1 MSTLH
6 KQNFDLKL
14 ELFHRRQRQTV
25 LEQKIEMLE
34 EVRADV
40 EETNGKL
47 VEELEKR
54 DKAVGEAVQMIV
66 SLEARIELLLREREM
81 TRQVEANETL
91 LSQLDNSTFT
101 SIDKHGATP
110 TPQDDP
116 ITNSQHSLHRMPSF
130 VSERT
135 DNTENLR
142 SVYLDPKSSYLSL
155 GRMDPRAA
163 NNGFISPSMSV
174 LSESSFVSIYG
185 QKSLNNSPS
194 PPEVQPSSIQSRL
207 INNTQRSSSLP
218 MRNSTAGRAHMGE
231 RLESRDGAKSTSQL
245 GGIKSPIQRKEVL
258 DASPQAIS
266 RTAAL
271 GNDIERAHTV
281 RPNKPQVL
289 PRVRKDNERTAR
301 KLITDDP
308 ALNHQALPPTPDTMT
323 SSMINGQTQTF
334 ESSLRRNPIGNDPTN
349 YPVLSRLTLDQTDEV
364 EPGHWRFKSPD
375 IAQPP
380 SITAFTGRKGS
391 SGAAAYF
398 ENRSQNLRRPR
409 SADESTI
416 SRHRN
421 DWDSC
426 SDADDLCSEASSF
439 DYWMKEGLRPS
450 RGGAVKGQTRTLSSR
465 VSSSRDPPDL
475 FSFPSDGDSWQS
487 NEMFGALGGNG
498 YLGVESP
505 FAPAM
510 DALGASLPA
519 PENGLYGSGLS
530 GSSSSRSQGTVAAPP
545 APNRRSSLK
554 ARTSA
559 PGTPTTARAPAVNSK
574 AKILDPS
581 RQRSVSGHL
590 MSSQKP
596 KEWAPSNSIRSTSP
610 QPPVR
615 PQTQHPDLASQK
627 RHYPPHASQA
637 QATPRPRS
645 RGITSLFRRSLGSA
659 TPQPSSS
666 VPPPVSQSPFDPPP
680 TAKRDAFPSTVGFP
694 NWERRND
701 LAEDGSSATP
711 PPILRKRGGKGEV
724 MDSVDTE
731 EVQSRTA
738 AGSQRAAGGSGGL
751 ASSNPGLGSNLS
763 QVVAARDGGV
773 ALTPTKSEVNDEELD
788 NAQPAQG
795 HGRRW
800 FNLSRVTNHH
810 KNAASGT

>member
-14 ELFHRRQRQTV
+14 ELFHRRQRQAA
-25 LEQKIEMLE
+25 LEQKIEILE
-34 EVRADV
+34 DARANL

-91 LSQLDNSTFT
+91 LSQLNNSTST
-101 SIDKHGATP
+101 SIDKYGAAP
-110 TPQDDP
+110 TPQENP
-116 ITNSQHSLHRMPSF
+116 TTNSQHSLHRMPSF

-142 SVYLDPKSSYLSL
+142 SVFLDPKSSYLSL
-155 GRMDPRAA
+155 GRMDSRAA

-185 QKSLNNSPS
+185 QKSPNSSPS
-194 PPEVQPSSIQSRL
+194 PPEVHPTSIQGRL
-207 INNTQRSSSLP
+207 MDSTQRSSSLP
-218 MRNSTAGRAHMGE
+218 MRNYTAGRAHMGE
-231 RLESRDGAKSTSQL
+231 RLESRNGAKSTSQL
-245 GGIKSPIQRKEVL
+245 GGIKSPIKRKEPL
-258 DASPQAIS
+258 DDSSQAIS
-266 RTAAL
+266 RITPL
-271 GNDIERAHTV
+271 GNDIERAQTLL
-281 RPNKPQVL
+281 PNKPQVL
-289 PRVRKDNERTAR
+289 PRVRKDIERPAR
-301 KLITDDP
+301 RFITDDP
-308 ALNHQALPPTPDTMT
+308 ASNHQALPPTPDTMT

-334 ESSLRRNPIGNDPTN
+334 DSSLRQNPVGNDPTN

-364 EPGHWRFKSPD
+364 EPGHWRFKSQD

-398 ENRSQNLRRPR
+398 ENRSQTLRRPR

-416 SRHRN
+416 SRHGN

-450 RGGAVKGQTRTLSSR
+450 RGGLVIGQTRAISSR
-465 VSSSRDPPDL
+465 FSSSRDPPDL

-505 FAPAM
+505 LAPAM

-559 PGTPTTARAPAVNSK
+559 PGTPTTARAPALNVK
-574 AKILDPS
+574 AKNLDPS
-581 RQRSVSGHL
+581 RQRSVSGQVL
-590 MSSQKP
+590 SSQKP
-596 KEWAPSNSIRSTSP
+596 NEWPPSNSIRGTSP

-615 PQTQHPDLASQK
+615 PQSQHPDLASQK
-627 RHYPPHASQA
+627 RHYPPHASQP

-680 TAKRDAFPSTVGFP
+680 TARRDAFPSTVGFP

-711 PPILRKRGGKGEV
+711 PPILRKRGGKGE
-724 MDSVDTE
+724 SLEPVDTE
-731 EVQSRTA
+731 KVQDRTA
-738 AGSQRAAGGSGGL
+738 AGSQRAAGGNGSI
-751 ASSNPGLGSNLS
+751 SSNPGLGSNLNK
-763 QVVAARDGGV
+763 VVAARDGGV
-773 ALTPTKSEVNDEELD
+773 TLTPTKSQVDDEEQD

>member
-34 EVRADV
+34 EARANV

-91 LSQLDNSTFT
+91 LSQLNTSTST
-101 SIDKHGATP
+101 NIDKHESAP
-110 TPQDDP
+110 TSQEDT
-116 ITNSQHSLHRMPSF
+116 ITINQHSLHRMPSF
-130 VSERT
+130 LSERT
-135 DNTENLR
+135 DTTENLR

-155 GRMDPRAA
+155 GKIDSRAA
-163 NNGFISPSMSV
+163 NNGFVSPSMSV

-194 PPEVQPSSIQSRL
+194 PPEAPPSSIQSRL
-207 INNTQRSSSLP
+207 INSTQRSSSLP
-218 MRNSTAGRAHMGE
+218 IRNYPAGKANIGE
-231 RLESRDGAKSTSQL
+231 RRESRDGIKSTAQL
-245 GGIKSPIQRKEVL
+245 GGIHSPVQRNEQP
-258 DASPQAIS
+258 DSFPQAVS
-266 RTAAL
+266 WSAAL
-271 GNDIERAHTV
+271 GNDLERAQTV
-281 RPNKPQVL
+281 QPNKPNVL
-289 PRVRKDNERTAR
+289 PKVRKDSERPAR
-301 KLITDDP
+301 RLITDDTGSS
-308 ALNHQALPPTPDTMT
+308 HQALPPTPDTMT
-323 SSMINGQTQTF
+323 SSMINGQTQTLD
-334 ESSLRRNPIGNDPTN
+334 SSLRRNPVGNDPTN

-380 SITAFTGRKGS
+380 SITAFTGRKGTPS
-391 SGAAAYF
+391 TAAYF

-450 RGGAVKGQTRTLSSR
+450 RGGTVRGQTRTFSSQ

-487 NEMFGALGGNG
+487 NEMFGALDGHG

-505 FAPAM
+505 LAPAM

-530 GSSSSRSQGTVAAPP
+530 STASSRSHGHVAAPP

-559 PGTPTTARAPAVNSK
+559 PGTPTTARAPALNGK
-574 AKILDPS
+574 AKNFDPS

-590 MSSQKP
+590 LSSQNP
-596 KEWAPSNSIRSTSP
+596 NERPPSNSIRSHSP
-610 QPPVR
+610 QPPAR
-615 PQTQHPDLASQK
+615 PQTQHPDLATQK
-627 RHYPPHASQA
+627 RHYPPHASQP

-666 VPPPVSQSPFDPPP
+666 VPPSVSQSPFAPPP
-680 TAKRDAFPSTVGFP
+680 TAKHDALPPTVGFP
-694 NWERRND
+694 TWERRND

-711 PPILRKRGGKGEV
+711 PPILRNRGGKGEA
-724 MDSVDTE
+724 MEPLETQE
-731 EVQSRTA
+731 LQGRTA
-738 AGSQRAAGGSGGL
+738 TGPQRVTGGNGSAP
-751 ASSNPGLGSNLS
+751 SNPGLGSGLS
-763 QVVAARDGGV
+763 KVVAARDGGV
-773 ALTPTKSEVNDEELD
+773 ALTPTKSQVNDEEYD

>member
-14 ELFHRRQRQTV
+14 ELFHRRQRQAV

-34 EVRADV
+34 EARANV

-91 LSQLDNSTFT
+91 LSQLNTSASTEIDHHGSAPT
-101 SIDKHGATP
+101 SQEDT
-110 TPQDDP
+110 
-116 ITNSQHSLHRMPSF
+116 ITNHQFSLHRMPSF
-130 VSERT
+130 LSERT

-155 GRMDPRAA
+155 GKMDSRAA
-163 NNGFISPSMSV
+163 NNGFVSPSMSV

-194 PPEVQPSSIQSRL
+194 PPEVPPSIQSRL
-207 INNTQRSSSLP
+207 INSTQRSSSLP
-218 MRNSTAGRAHMGE
+218 VRDLSADKAHMGE
-231 RLESRDGAKSTSQL
+231 RLDSRDGTRSTTQL
-245 GGIKSPIQRKEVL
+245 GGTRSLVQRKEHL
-258 DASPQAIS
+258 DSSPQAVS
-266 RTAAL
+266 RAAAL
-271 GNDIERAHTV
+271 GNDIERAQTV
-281 RPNKPQVL
+281 RPNKPNVL
-289 PRVRKDNERTAR
+289 PRVRKDNERPAR
-301 KLITDDP
+301 KLIIDDP
-308 ALNHQALPPTPDTMT
+308 GSSHQALPPTPDTMT
-323 SSMINGQTQTF
+323 SSMINGQTQTLD
-334 ESSLRRNPIGNDPTN
+334 SSLRRNPVGNDPTN

-380 SITAFTGRKGS
+380 SITAFTGRKGTPS
-391 SGAAAYF
+391 TAAYF
-398 ENRSQNLRRPR
+398 ENRSQHLRRPR

-450 RGGAVKGQTRTLSSR
+450 RGGTVKGQTRTFSSQ

-487 NEMFGALGGNG
+487 NEMFGALDGHG

-505 FAPAM
+505 LAPAM

-530 GSSSSRSQGTVAAPP
+530 STASSRSHGPVAAPP

-559 PGTPTTARAPAVNSK
+559 PGTPTTARAPALNGK
-574 AKILDPS
+574 ARNIDPS

-590 MSSQKP
+590 LSSQNP
-596 KEWAPSNSIRSTSP
+596 NEWPSSNSIRSKSP

-615 PQTQHPDLASQK
+615 PQTQHPELATQK
-627 RHYPPHASQA
+627 RHYPPHASQP

-659 TPQPSSS
+659 APQPSSS
-666 VPPPVSQSPFDPPP
+666 VPPSVSQSPFAPPP
-680 TAKRDAFPSTVGFP
+680 TARHDALPPTVGFP

-701 LAEDGSSATP
+701 LTEDGSSATP
-711 PPILRKRGGKGEV
+711 PPILRNRGGKVEA
-724 MDSVDTE
+724 MESSATE
-731 EVQSRTA
+731 ELQGHIAT
-738 AGSQRAAGGSGGL
+738 GPQRATGGNGL
-751 ASSNPGLGSNLS
+751 VSSNPGLGSGLS
-763 QVVAARDGGV
+763 KVVAARDGGV
-773 ALTPTKSEVNDEELD
+773 ALTPTKSQVNDEEPD
-788 NAQPAQG
+788 NVQPAPG